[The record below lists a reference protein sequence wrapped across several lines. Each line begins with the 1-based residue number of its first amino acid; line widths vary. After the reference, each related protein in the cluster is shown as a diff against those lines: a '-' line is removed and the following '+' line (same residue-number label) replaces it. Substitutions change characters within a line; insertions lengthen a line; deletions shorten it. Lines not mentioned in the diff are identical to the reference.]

1 VTGRTRSGA
10 TTDSQKDDHRL
21 MLTVAD
27 LQGSSRRRRRER
39 LMRHVFQAA
48 AVASIVISALILF
61 VLVRGAINFM
71 RGIDWDLGVL
81 TDTGWFPRRNR
92 FDLRTIIV
100 GSVVVGAVAMLVAV
114 PFGLGSAIYLA
125 EYAKPRTRRI
135 VKPIIEVLAGIPS
148 VVVGYFALKFI
159 APEIVTPLFD
169 PTNERNMLV
178 AGLGI
183 GVLVIPIMASVSED
197 ALSAV
202 PGSLREA
209 SYGCGARKV
218 STVVR
223 VVLPAAVSG
232 IVAASIIAVSRAIGE
247 TMVATMAIG
256 YDGAGPYNGFKPTE
270 PGLTMTAAMTN
281 AAGGTDA
288 VKVGPPFDV
297 LFFVGL
303 LLFLITLVLNLIG
316 ASFVARVR
324 EKY

>member
-1 VTGRTRSGA
+1 
-10 TTDSQKDDHRL
+10 

-27 LQGSSRRRRRER
+27 LQGSARRRARER

-48 AVASIVISALILF
+48 AITSIVISVLIVF
-61 VLVRGAINFM
+61 VLVRGALDFM

-92 FDLRTIIV
+92 FDLRTIVV
-100 GSVVVGAVAMLVAV
+100 GSVVVGSVAMLVAV
-114 PFGLGSAIYLA
+114 PFGLGTAIYLS
-125 EYAKPRTRRI
+125 EYARPRTRRI
-135 VKPIIEVLAGIPS
+135 VKPVIEVLAGIPS

-159 APEIVTPLFD
+159 APEVVGTLFD

-183 GVLVIPIMASVSED
+183 GVLVIPIMASVTED
-197 ALSAV
+197 ALAAV

-218 STVVR
+218 STVSR
-223 VVLPAAVSG
+223 IVLPAAVSG
-232 IVAASIIAVSRAIGE
+232 IVAATIIATSRAIGE
-247 TMVATMAIG
+247 TMVATMAGG
-256 YDGAGPYNGFKPTE
+256 YDGSGPYNGVNPLE

-297 LFFVGL
+297 LFFIGL
-303 LLFLITLVLNLIG
+303 LLFVITLLLNLVG
-316 ASFVARVR
+316 ARFVARVR

>member
-1 VTGRTRSGA
+1 
-10 TTDSQKDDHRL
+10 
-21 MLTVAD
+21 MLTLAD
-27 LQGSSRRRRRER
+27 LQGSARRRARER

-48 AVASIVISALILF
+48 AVVSVVISALILF
-61 VLVRGAINFM
+61 VLVRGALDFM

-92 FDLRTIIV
+92 FDVRTIVV
-100 GSVVVGAVAMLVAV
+100 GSVVVGSVAMLVAV
-114 PFGLGSAIYLA
+114 PFGLGTAIFLA
-125 EYAKPRTRRI
+125 EYAKPRTRRF
-135 VKPIIEVLAGIPS
+135 VKPVIEVLAGIPS
-148 VVVGYFALKFI
+148 VVVGYFALKFL
-159 APEIVTPLFD
+159 APEVVTPLFD
-169 PTNERNMLV
+169 PTQSRNMLV

-218 STVVR
+218 STVTR

-232 IVAASIIAVSRAIGE
+232 IVAATIIATSRAIGE
-247 TMVATMAIG
+247 TMVATMAGG
-256 YDGAGPYNGFKPTE
+256 YDGSGPYNGFSPLE

-297 LFFVGL
+297 LFLVLFVV
-303 LLFLITLVLNLIG
+303 TMVLNLVG
-316 ASFVARVR
+316 ARFVARVR